1 MSLSGTAYP
10 CARCF
15 KTTLSVIDSEQ
26 YDKDET
32 PPRVGVR
39 FRRSKK
45 ITEIVCAV
53 CLRADYAAKISPA
66 KKIIHSS
73 AKKVVSVALRNDD
86 GDEDDA
92 GDDADDAEEVVPL
105 KPLPR
110 PSGLITSD
118 DAGDSV
124 KKKKKLKKK
133 FKSSADPADDSP
145 KQETHEK
152 KFKKKLKK
160 KPKKVVTEQEGDEGD
175 D

>member
-15 KTTLSVIDSEQ
+15 KTTASVIDEEQ

-45 ITEIVCAV
+45 IFEIVCAA

-66 KKIIHSS
+66 KKIIHSP
-73 AKKVVSVALRNDD
+73 AKSIVRAALRNDD
-86 GDEDDA
+86 DEDDA
-92 GDDADDAEEVVPL
+92 DDDAEDSDVSVPI

-110 PSGLITSD
+110 PSGLIVGD
-118 DAGDSV
+118 DYESSAKKKKKFKKKFKTFERNEDDSLKLN
-124 KKKKKLKKK
+124 KKLKKKLKKLL
-133 FKSSADPADDSP
+133 PEP
-145 KQETHEK
+145 
-152 KFKKKLKK
+152 
-160 KPKKVVTEQEGDEGD
+160 EGD